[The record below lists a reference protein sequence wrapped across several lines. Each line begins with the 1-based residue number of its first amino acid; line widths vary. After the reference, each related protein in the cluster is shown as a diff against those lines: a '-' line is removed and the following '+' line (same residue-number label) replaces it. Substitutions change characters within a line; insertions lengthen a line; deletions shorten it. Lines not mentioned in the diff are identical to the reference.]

1 MADATYLG
9 WPFFDDGHRAL
20 ARDLGAWAAASLAD
34 DLVEAA
40 DLDAHVRSLVRRL
53 GDAGWLRLTVPAEHG
68 GARPEVDV
76 RSLCLARDTLARTG
90 GLADFAFAMQGLGS
104 LPITIA
110 GAPALRR
117 AYLPAVATGA
127 RIAAFAL
134 SEPEAGSDVAAVAT
148 TARADRGGW
157 VLDGTKTWISNAGTA
172 DHYVV
177 FARTGGPGSRGLSA
191 FIVDADAPGLVVTER
206 IRVIA
211 PHPLGTLRLD
221 GCRVGADRL
230 LGAPGDGFRIAM
242 ATLDLFRATVGA
254 AALGYARRALDEA
267 LSRAASRVQFG
278 KPIAEHQLV
287 QEKLAQIALE
297 VDASAL
303 LVYRAAWAADRRD
316 GRVTRESAMAKLYAT
331 EAAQRAADAAV
342 QIHGG
347 AGVVAGAVVERLYR
361 AVRALRIYEG
371 TSEIQHLVI
380 AQQALAAM
388 ATANPPENGA
398 G

>member
-20 ARDLGAWAAASLAD
+20 ARDLGAWASASLAD
-34 DLVEAA
+34 DEVEAT
-40 DLDAHVRSLVRRL
+40 DLDAHARSLVRRL
-53 GDAGWLRLTVPAEHG
+53 GDAGWLRLAVPAEYG
-68 GARPEVDV
+68 GARRDVDV
-76 RSLCLARDTLARTG
+76 RSLCLARDRLARTG

-110 GAPALRR
+110 GAPALRE

-148 TARADRGGW
+148 TARADDRGW
-157 VLDGTKTWISNAGTA
+157 VLDGTKTWISNAGIA

-177 FARTGGPGSRGLSA
+177 FARTGGAGSRGLSA
-191 FIVDADAPGLVVTER
+191 FVVDADAPGLAVTER

-221 GCRVGADRL
+221 GCRVSADRL

-242 ATLDLFRATVGA
+242 ATLDLFRSTVGA

-287 QEKLAQIALE
+287 GEKLAQIALE

-347 AGVVAGAVVERLYR
+347 AGVVAGAAVERLYR
-361 AVRALRIYEG
+361 SVRALRIYEG

-380 AQQALAAM
+380 AQQALAAVR
-388 ATANPPENGA
+388 PPEGGA

>member
-20 ARDLGAWAAASLAD
+20 ARDLGAWASASLAD
-34 DLVEAA
+34 DEVEAT
-40 DLDAHVRSLVRRL
+40 DLDAHARSLVRRL
-53 GDAGWLRLTVPAEHG
+53 GDAGWLRLAVPAEYG
-68 GARPEVDV
+68 GARRDVDV

-110 GAPALRR
+110 GAPALRE
-117 AYLPAVATGA
+117 AYLPAVAIGA

-148 TARADRGGW
+148 TARADERGW
-157 VLDGTKTWISNAGTA
+157 VLDGTKTWISNAGIA

-191 FIVDADAPGLVVTER
+191 FVVDADAPGLAVTER

-211 PHPLGTLRLD
+211 PHPLGTLRFD
-221 GCRVGADRL
+221 GCRVGADRMA
-230 LGAPGDGFRIAM
+230 GAPGDGFRIAM
-242 ATLDLFRATVGA
+242 ATLDAFRTTVGA

-278 KPIAEHQLV
+278 KPIAEQQGV
-287 QEKLAQIALE
+287 QWKLADMAIELEAARALLYR
-297 VDASAL
+297 VAARVDGGKGTAMDASITKVYVNEMSRRVTDTAMQL
-303 LVYRAAWAADRRD
+303 HGAFGLSEEFPMERMFRDVRGMSVGYGTTEIHRNLVAREILD
-316 GRVTRESAMAKLYAT
+316 GRYA
-331 EAAQRAADAAV
+331 A
-342 QIHGG
+342 
-347 AGVVAGAVVERLYR
+347 
-361 AVRALRIYEG
+361 
-371 TSEIQHLVI
+371 
-380 AQQALAAM
+380 
-388 ATANPPENGA
+388 
-398 G
+398 